1 MKKGRKKTVYFRK
14 DYYIPTQASA
24 KRKSSNSANLRS
36 CRTNTKPN
44 LTKTVKSAAVKT
56 KQATAKFTKSLTQKS
71 SSKNPSAYRKVTKRN
86 HQSFSWR
93 EVTLMSLIGTSAAM
107 IALTFTL
114 SVVLDP
120 IKRSEQE
127 ISKLAERYYI
137 EYLYPR
143 ALGDY
148 IDQPKVI
155 LRDYAKRGL
164 PNVRLTQLLSYNN
177 NSHANSLDVFE
188 NPYYNCDLN
197 ATYVKFY
204 PIEPYGPRDFTVNY
218 NMACEKSGSVE

>member
-1 MKKGRKKTVYFRK
+1 MKQGREKTVYFRK
-14 DYYIPTQASA
+14 DYYIP
-24 KRKSSNSANLRS
+24 KSNSTQS
-36 CRTNTKPN
+36 GSSSYTNKLAQTI
-44 LTKTVKSAAVKT
+44 KTAASKT
-56 KQATAKFTKSLTQKS
+56 KQVTTKFAQSFAQKVSHQNSPAQRKST
-71 SSKNPSAYRKVTKRN
+71 RRRR
-86 HQSFSWR
+86 QSFSWR

-107 IALTFTL
+107 IALTFILT
-114 SVVLDP
+114 SVLDP
-120 IKRSEQE
+120 VKRSEQE

-148 IDQPKVI
+148 INQPNVI
-155 LRDYAKRGL
+155 LHNYEERGL

-177 NSHANSLDVFE
+177 NSHADSLDVFE
-188 NPYYNCDLN
+188 NSYYNCDLN

-218 NMACEKSGSVE
+218 NMACEKPSSAK